1 MMGAVAFVACALVV
15 VTSAIWVVT
24 LQNLF
29 RAALSLGLVLVG
41 VAGLFL
47 LVGAEFL
54 ACVQILIYVG
64 AILTLVVFAI
74 MLTPPLDAVSA
85 RRQPDGSHTSQ
96 PREVGRRS
104 AENRGAGLTA
114 PRPSTEGRGAWRQW
128 PAAAVSLALFAL
140 LACVVAAIPSP
151 PRLPSGS
158 APSTVSLQELGRE
171 LITTLAL
178 PFEVISIVFVAA
190 MVGAIAV
197 ASKVHGPRST
207 VHSEKP
213 EHSVQNAESK
223 SAFCLLPSAF
233 SLWTV
238 VCGPWTNIG

>member
-1 MMGAVAFVACALVV
+1 MGTVAFVACALVV

-74 MLTPPLDAVSA
+74 MLT
-85 RRQPDGSHTSQ
+85 
-96 PREVGRRS
+96 
-104 AENRGAGLTA
+104 A
-114 PRPSTEGRGAWRQW
+114 PRPSPEGRGAWRQW

-140 LACVVAAIPSP
+140 LAWVVAAIPSRAIATP
-151 PRLPSGS
+151 H
-158 APSTVSLQELGRE
+158 AVSLQELGRE
-171 LITTLAL
+171 LITTLVL
-178 PFEVISIVFVAA
+178 PFEVISVVFVAA

-197 ASKVHGPRST
+197 AATNVHGPRST
-207 VHSEKP
+207 VHSDGK
-213 EHSVQNAESK
+213 
-223 SAFCLLPSAF
+223 
-233 SLWTV
+233 
-238 VCGPWTNIG
+238 